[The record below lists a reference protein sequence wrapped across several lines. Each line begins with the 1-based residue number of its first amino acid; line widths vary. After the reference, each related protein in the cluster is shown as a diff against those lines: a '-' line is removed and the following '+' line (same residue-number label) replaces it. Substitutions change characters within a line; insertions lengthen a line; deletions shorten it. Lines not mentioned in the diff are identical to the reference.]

1 MFVDVENST
10 IKIEKYDVQELCKIY
25 GKVLGS
31 DISPSEYNKSYYNY
45 LIKHLAGKDKDSI
58 LTNDFLNIIVRFFE
72 DGTYYFLREEHLESY
87 CFKDVSKE
95 DIWRFKEYFKFR
107 FYMGCNFNFK
117 IAEDYQTVNYKNVCV
132 DAEFIKYPF

>member
-58 LTNDFLNIIVRFFE
+58 LTCLLYTSPSPRD
-72 DGTYYFLREEHLESY
+72 S
-87 CFKDVSKE
+87 
-95 DIWRFKEYFKFR
+95 
-107 FYMGCNFNFK
+107 
-117 IAEDYQTVNYKNVCV
+117 
-132 DAEFIKYPF
+132 